1 MLYGGTHNGI
11 MMLCHTQGIF
21 QWPQGIIV
29 AEIMMNATTIIILMY
44 AARDAII
51 IIGIIL

>member
-21 QWPQGIIV
+21 QWPQGVIV
-29 AEIMMNATTIIILMY
+29 AKIMMNATTIIQKKGNMEF
-44 AARDAII
+44 
-51 IIGIIL
+51 